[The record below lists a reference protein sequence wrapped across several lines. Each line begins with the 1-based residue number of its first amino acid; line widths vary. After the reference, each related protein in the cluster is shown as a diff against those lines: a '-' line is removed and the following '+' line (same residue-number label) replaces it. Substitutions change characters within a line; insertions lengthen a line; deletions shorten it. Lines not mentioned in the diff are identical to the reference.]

1 MKKVLVALLVTV
13 LAFGLAA
20 CDTKKTYE
28 IGLVT
33 DVGTINDKSFNQ
45 GAWEGVEKYA
55 EEFNISY
62 KYYQPDSKTT
72 EDYVKSIE
80 VAVNN
85 GAKVIVTPGY
95 LFENAIWL
103 VQDEY
108 PFVKFILLDGAPN
121 NVTDWG
127 DDDTPP
133 TTIENKPMNF
143 EIGSNVYSVFYAEHE
158 SGFLAGYAA
167 VKEGFTKLGFMG
179 GMSVPAVVRFG
190 LGFVQGANYAAN
202 EMTAL
207 GDDSIEIKFE
217 YLNSFAPDNAHQTKA
232 ASWYSSGTEVI
243 FVAAGGAGNSVMKA
257 AEQATGDKYVIGV
270 DVDQSAESDTVITSA
285 KKELAI
291 SVYDVLTEIY
301 QNRVLTET
309 VEQVTSIVQSN
320 GRSITLDA
328 SVDGVGL
335 PQDFSRFSTF
345 TKVMYDAIFA
355 KLSAKTVTIVSDI
368 ATAPDTLVGTKVTV
382 VVIG

>member
-1 MKKVLVALLVTV
+1 MKKVFVALLAVV
-13 LAFGLAA
+13 LAFGLAG
-20 CDTKKTYE
+20 CGEKKTYE

-45 GAWEGVEKYA
+45 GAWEGVEAYA
-55 EEFNISY
+55 EEFGISY

-80 VAVNN
+80 IAVEN

-103 VQDEY
+103 TQDKF
-108 PFVKFILLDGAPN
+108 PFVKFILLDGSPN

-127 DDDTPP
+127 NETTPP
-133 TTIENKPMNF
+133 TTIENGDMNF
-143 EIGSNVYSVFYAEHE
+143 DIGANVYSVFYAEEE

-167 VKEGFTKLGFMG
+167 VKDGFTKLGFMG

-190 LGFVQGANYAAN
+190 LGFVQGANYAAA
-202 EMTAL
+202 EMGL
-207 GDDSIEIKFE
+207 DDNAIEINYE

-232 ASWYSSGTEVI
+232 ASWYSAGTEVI

-257 AEQATGDKYVIGV
+257 AEQSTNKYVIGV
-270 DVDQSAESDTVITSA
+270 DVDQSAESETVITSA

-291 SVYDVLTEIY
+291 SVYNILTEIY
-301 QNRVLTET
+301 GNRVL
-309 VEQVTSIVQSN
+309 VDGDAIVQSN
-320 GRSITLDA
+320 GRSINLDA

-335 PQDFSRFSTF
+335 PSDFSRFRTF
-345 TKVMYDAIFA
+345 TKAMYDSVFA
-355 KLSAKTVTIVSDI
+355 KVSAKE
-368 ATAPDTLVGTKVTV
+368 
-382 VVIG
+382 VVIVKDTAVAADDLNTPKVNVIVK

>member
-1 MKKVLVALLVTV
+1 MKKVLVALLVAV

-20 CDTKKTYE
+20 CGEKKTYE

-80 VAVNN
+80 VAIEN
-85 GAKVIVTPGY
+85 GAKVVVTPGY

-103 VQDEY
+103 VQNDHPE
-108 PFVKFILLDGAPN
+108 VKFIILDGGAHNVVNWDTMATVDGSAPN
-121 NVTDWG
+121 FDIA
-127 DDDTPP
+127 D
-133 TTIENKPMNF
+133 
-143 EIGSNVYSVFYAEHE
+143 NVYSIFYAEQE

-202 EMTAL
+202 EMTTL
-207 GDDSIEIKFE
+207 GDNSVQIKFE

-232 ASWYSSGTEVI
+232 AAWYSAGTEVI

-257 AEQATGDKYVIGV
+257 AEQATDKYVIGV
-270 DVDQSAESDTVITSA
+270 DVDQKAESTTVITSA
-285 KKELAI
+285 MKELGN
-291 SVYDVLTEIY
+291 SVYQTLTAIY
-301 QNRVLTET
+301 EDDAVGGEST
-309 VEQVTSIVQSN
+309 
-320 GRSITLDA
+320 TLDA
-328 SVDGVGL
+328 AVDGVGL
-335 PQDFSRFSTF
+335 PQDFSRFETF
-345 TKVMYDAIFA
+345 TQAMYDAIFA
-355 KLSAKTVTIVSDI
+355 KVSAKTVTIVSDVE
-368 ATAPDTLVGTKVTV
+368 TAPDTLVGPKVTV
-382 VVIG
+382 EVIG

>member
-1 MKKVLVALLVTV
+1 MKKVLVALFVAVVAL
-13 LAFGLAA
+13 GLAA
-20 CDTKKTYE
+20 CGEKKTYE

-45 GAWEGVEKYA
+45 GAWEGVVKYA
-55 EEFNISY
+55 EEFDISY

-80 VAVNN
+80 IAVKN

-103 VQDEY
+103 VQDQF
-108 PFVKFILLDGAPN
+108 PFVKFILLDGSPN

-127 DDDTPP
+127 NATTPP

-143 EIGSNVYSVFYAEHE
+143 DIAANVYSVFYAEEE

-167 VKEGFTKLGFMG
+167 VKDGFTKLGFMG
-179 GMSVPAVVRFG
+179 GMAVPAVVRFG
-190 LGFVQGANYAAN
+190 IGFVQGANYAAQ
-202 EMTAL
+202 EMNLA
-207 GDDSIEIKFE
+207 DNAIEIKYE
-217 YLNSFAPDNAHQTKA
+217 YLNSFLPDNAHQTKA

-257 AEQATGDKYVIGV
+257 AEQSGAGKFVIGV
-270 DVDQSAESDTVITSA
+270 DVDQAAESEKVITSA
-285 KKELAI
+285 MKELSN

-301 QNRVLTET
+301 NNRVLTET
-309 VEQVTSIVQSN
+309 VGQVTTIVQSN

-328 SVDGVGL
+328 SVAGVGL
-335 PQDFSRFSTF
+335 PQNFSRFRTF
-345 TKVMYDAIFA
+345 NQAAYNAIFA
-355 KLSAKTVTIVSDI
+355 KVSNKTVTISNDISVLPNAFNTPKVAVAYVS
-368 ATAPDTLVGTKVTV
+368 
-382 VVIG
+382 